1 VTSESRRGEIRPAA
15 ENPVAEHRYV
25 VGSVT
30 RPGVREWLKFLL
42 KIFEEAH
49 YLNEGNPNIAIRI

>member
-1 VTSESRRGEIRPAA
+1 
-15 ENPVAEHRYV
+15 